1 MYENFYKRLL
11 DFLFASFGIV
21 VLSPVFLATM
31 VALYYSN
38 DGKPFFIQERPGKDE
53 KTFKLIKFKTM
64 NDKKDSEGN
73 LLPMGERI
81 TPLGAFLRKTS
92 LDEIPQ
98 LLNVIK
104 GDMSLIGPRPLLKKY
119 LPMYTDRQKKRH
131 SVKPGITG
139 WAQVN
144 GRNNV
149 TWKEKFEMDVWYVNN
164 VSLKLDAII
173 FFQTIKKILTK
184 SDVADIELAVTQED
198 FLDWV

>member
-1 MYENFYKRLL
+1 MYENYYKRLL

-38 DGKPFFIQERPGKDE
+38 DGKPFFVQERPGKNARV
-53 KTFKLIKFKTM
+53 FKLIKFKTM

-104 GDMSLIGPRPLLKKY
+104 GDMSLIGPRPLLKEY

-144 GRNNV
+144 GRNNI

-164 VSLKLDAII
+164 ISFKLDAII

-184 SDVADIELAVTQED
+184 SDVADIELAVTQKD
-198 FLDWV
+198 FLD

>member
-1 MYENFYKRLL
+1 MYENYYKRLL

-38 DGKPFFIQERPGKDE
+38 DGKPFFLQERPGKDE

-198 FLDWV
+198 FLD

>member
-53 KTFKLIKFKTM
+53 KAFKLVKFKTM

-104 GDMSLIGPRPLLKKY
+104 GDMSLIGPRPLLKEY

-164 VSLKLDAII
+164 ISLKLDAII

-184 SDVADIELAVTQED
+184 SDVADIELAVTQKD
-198 FLDWV
+198 FLD

>member
-1 MYENFYKRLL
+1 MYEKYYKRLL

-31 VALYYSN
+31 IALYYSN
-38 DGKPFFIQERPGKDE
+38 DGKPFFIQERPGKNE

-64 NDKKDSEGN
+64 NDKQDSEGN

-104 GDMSLIGPRPLLKKY
+104 GDMSLIGPRPLLQKY
-119 LPMYTDRQKKRH
+119 LPMYTDRQKVRH

-164 VSLKLDAII
+164 ISFTLDAII
-173 FFQTIKKILTK
+173 FLKTIKKILTK
-184 SDVADIELAVTQED
+184 SDIADIELAVTPQD
-198 FLDWV
+198 FLD

>member
-1 MYENFYKRLL
+1 MYENYYKRLL

-21 VLSPVFLATM
+21 VLSPIFLATM

-38 DGKPFFIQERPGKDE
+38 EGKPFFIQERPGKDE

-104 GDMSLIGPRPLLKKY
+104 GDMSLIGPRPLLKEY
-119 LPMYTDRQKKRH
+119 LPMYTDKQKKRH

-164 VSLKLDAII
+164 ISLKLDAII

-184 SDVADIELAVTQED
+184 SDVADIELAVTQKD
-198 FLDWV
+198 FLD

>member
-1 MYENFYKRLL
+1 MYENYYKRLL

-21 VLSPVFLATM
+21 VLSPVFLATI

-38 DGKPFFIQERPGKDE
+38 NGKPFFIQERPGKDE
-53 KTFKLIKFKTM
+53 KIFKLIKFKTM
-64 NDKKDSEGN
+64 NDKKDAEGN

-81 TPLGAFLRKTS
+81 TPLGSFLRKTS

-104 GDMSLIGPRPLLKKY
+104 GDMSLIGPRPLLKEY
-119 LPMYTDRQKKRH
+119 LPMYSTRQKLRH

-144 GRNNV
+144 GRNQV
-149 TWKEKFEMDVWYVNN
+149 SWKDKFEMDIWYVNN
-164 VSLKLDAII
+164 ISFKLDTII
-173 FFQTIKKILTK
+173 FFKTIKKIITK
-184 SDVADIELAVTQED
+184 SDVADIELAVTQQD
-198 FLDWV
+198 FLD

>member
-1 MYENFYKRLL
+1 MYENYYKRLL

-53 KTFKLIKFKTM
+53 KIFKLIKFKTM
-64 NDKKDSEGN
+64 NDKKDAEGN

-81 TPLGAFLRKTS
+81 TPLGSFLRKTS

-104 GDMSLIGPRPLLKKY
+104 GDMSLIGPRPLLKEY
-119 LPMYTDRQKKRH
+119 LPMYSIRQKLRH

-144 GRNNV
+144 GRNQV
-149 TWKEKFEMDVWYVNN
+149 SWKDKFEMDIWYVNN
-164 VSLKLDAII
+164 ISFKLDTII
-173 FFQTIKKILTK
+173 FFKTIKKIITK
-184 SDVADIELAVTQED
+184 SDVADIELAVTQQD
-198 FLDWV
+198 FLD

>member
-1 MYENFYKRLL
+1 MYENYYKRLL

-38 DGKPFFIQERPGKDE
+38 NGKPFFIQERPGKDE
-53 KTFKLIKFKTM
+53 KIFKLIKFKTM
-64 NDKKDSEGN
+64 NDKKDAEGN

-81 TPLGAFLRKTS
+81 TPLGSFLRKTS

-104 GDMSLIGPRPLLKKY
+104 GDMSLIGPRPLLKEY
-119 LPMYTDRQKKRH
+119 LPMYSTRQKLRH

-144 GRNNV
+144 GRNQV
-149 TWKEKFEMDVWYVNN
+149 SWKDKFEMDIWYVNN
-164 VSLKLDAII
+164 ISFKLDTII
-173 FFQTIKKILTK
+173 FFKTIKKIITK
-184 SDVADIELAVTQED
+184 SDVADIELAVTQQD
-198 FLDWV
+198 FLD

>member
-1 MYENFYKRLL
+1 MYEKYYKRLL

-31 VALYYSN
+31 IALYYSN
-38 DGKPFFIQERPGKDE
+38 DGKPFFIQERPGKNE

-64 NDKKDSEGN
+64 NDKQDSEGN

-104 GDMSLIGPRPLLKKY
+104 GDMSLIGPRPLLQKY
-119 LPMYTDRQKKRH
+119 LPMYTDRQKVRH

-164 VSLKLDAII
+164 ISFKLDAII
-173 FFQTIKKILTK
+173 FLKTIKKILTK
-184 SDVADIELAVTQED
+184 SDIADIELAVTPQD
-198 FLDWV
+198 FLD